1 MMKFI
6 KTKQLE
12 LDSMV
17 LQLHQRGLETFKQ
30 TNFIGLLLKSLELN

>member
-1 MMKFI
+1 MKTKTRSKLMMKFI

-17 LQLHQRGLETFKQ
+17 LQLHQRALETEK
-30 TNFIGLLLKSLELN
+30 